1 MAPVVVGRR
10 CAPLDSAGIFFRGPR
25 AAGWLKLWWNSYLP
39 PIHSLCAQDTD
50 RILAN
55 HIQGARCV
63 RLFTAW
69 SSDDPGC
76 LPFTSPSSS
85 FFGEFASLLE
95 QFALYNTH
103 LVIAGD
109 FSLHLED
116 PFLPASTE
124 FRTIIDQFGLV

>member
-1 MAPVVVGRR
+1 MAIVVVGRR
-10 CAPLDSAGIFFRGPR
+10 CEPLDSAGIFCRGPL

-55 HIQGARCV
+55 HIRGARCV

-95 QFALYNTH
+95 KLRSTTRTSLSLAISIFTWRIPLYQLQLNFA
-103 LVIAGD
+103 
-109 FSLHLED
+109 
-116 PFLPASTE
+116 P
-124 FRTIIDQFGLV
+124 